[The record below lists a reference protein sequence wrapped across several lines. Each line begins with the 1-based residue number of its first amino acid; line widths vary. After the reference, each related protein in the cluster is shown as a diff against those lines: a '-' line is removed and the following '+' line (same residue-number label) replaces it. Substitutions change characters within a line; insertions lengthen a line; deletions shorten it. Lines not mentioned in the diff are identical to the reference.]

1 MSWLESL
8 ASSNLPGS
16 IAIVIAILLIAAYIV
31 FVIPI
36 IKENEDL
43 KESLKEHEDNRED
56 ELKKL
61 IADLHSSVKS
71 NPDLIKFLDDLRKFQ
86 HEEHTILIK
95 QLDTIHNDTQKL
107 IEELISREEVE
118 AFIAYLQ
125 SHADKLQDANSA
137 KFQQICDVLNSI
149 KSLSEDIKDK
159 QSTLNGA
166 LFMSGTTH
174 RGIK

>member
-8 ASSNLPGS
+8 ATSNLPGS

-36 IKENEDL
+36 VKENEEL
-43 KESLKEHEDNRED
+43 KESLKERESERED
-56 ELKKL
+56 ELKALISKL
-61 IADLHSSVKS
+61 QDSVET
-71 NPDLIKFLDDLRKFQ
+71 NPDLMKFLDEIRKLQ
-86 HEEHTILIK
+86 NDEHTILIK
-95 QLDTIHNDTQKL
+95 QLDMIHNDTQKL
-107 IEELISREEVE
+107 IQELISREEVE

-125 SHADKLQDANSA
+125 NHADKLQEANSA

-166 LFMSGTTH
+166 LFMAGNTH